1 MLSVLT
7 RSLRWIIPA
16 PISHSF
22 RMYVRHNG
30 NTNRCKELA
39 TIHANVP
46 VALLLVDEHLRVE
59 RVNRLAAQIA
69 GQDAA
74 DLLEHRHGA
83 LGCLDALSDPSRCG
97 NGPSCSECSFRL
109 AILDTVLHGKRYES
123 LEAWV
128 PVDAS
133 PQPERRCLLVSTAP
147 LAFKEQ
153 TKALVS
159 AQDITPLKRA
169 EQDLRDAKASLE
181 AEVSGKTVLLKE
193 VHHRVKNNLA
203 VISSLLNMKAEI
215 TDDGPA
221 KVALEDS
228 QRRVHSIALIHE
240 HLYAGEHFDR
250 INFAEYA
257 QQFAQ
262 VFYSAFSAESARIA
276 INMDID
282 PIDLRLLQ
290 AVPAALILNEL
301 LTNAFKHAFPD
312 GRSGEIRI
320 TFREPAPGV
329 LELAVEDDGIGSE
342 AVLVER
348 KTKSL
353 GLQIVRILTAQ
364 LGGSLKQDPGSGT
377 RLVLRFPDSAAAK
390 TVQ

>member
-1 MLSVLT
+1 MKSACRAPPQPPPRASQTLRVAFSRAPPLPSASGKGRFHFSSRVICGVDDMLSVLT

-147 LAFKEQ
+147 
-153 TKALVS
+153 
-159 AQDITPLKRA
+159 
-169 EQDLRDAKASLE
+169 
-181 AEVSGKTVLLKE
+181 
-193 VHHRVKNNLA
+193 
-203 VISSLLNMKAEI
+203 
-215 TDDGPA
+215 
-221 KVALEDS
+221 
-228 QRRVHSIALIHE
+228 
-240 HLYAGEHFDR
+240 
-250 INFAEYA
+250 
-257 QQFAQ
+257 
-262 VFYSAFSAESARIA
+262 
-276 INMDID
+276 
-282 PIDLRLLQ
+282 
-290 AVPAALILNEL
+290 
-301 LTNAFKHAFPD
+301 
-312 GRSGEIRI
+312 
-320 TFREPAPGV
+320 PGV
-329 LELAVEDDGIGSE
+329 QRTDESPGFRAGHHPAQAGRTRSAGRQGFVGS
-342 AVLVER
+342 
-348 KTKSL
+348 
-353 GLQIVRILTAQ
+353 
-364 LGGSLKQDPGSGT
+364 
-377 RLVLRFPDSAAAK
+377 
-390 TVQ
+390 